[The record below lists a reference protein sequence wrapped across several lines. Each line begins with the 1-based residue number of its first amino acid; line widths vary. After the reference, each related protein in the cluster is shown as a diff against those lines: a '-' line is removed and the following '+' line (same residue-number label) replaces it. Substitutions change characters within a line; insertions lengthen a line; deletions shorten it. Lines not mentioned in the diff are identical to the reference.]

1 MKSIAFIEE
10 VLVRKIEEWTKD
22 VVLFTGEKNLQ
33 GEKLTA
39 TPDVHRGFLPIRM
52 TGQIDESLP
61 KSFPS
66 ITVQTARGH
75 HDFKAG
81 QSEVRILIACWDDS
95 DDRSGYQ
102 DVVNLV
108 QILITNLYTERI
120 IGDDFP
126 MAGPVSW
133 ELQQGTELAPMFFGM
148 LTVTLDIATPSPRFD
163 ALLTGAIDEL

>member
-1 MKSIAFIEE
+1 VKSIAFIEE
-10 VLVRKIEEWTKD
+10 TIVKKVEEWTKD

-39 TPDVHRGFLPIRM
+39 TPYVYRGFLPIRM

-61 KSFPS
+61 KLFPS
-66 ITVQTARGH
+66 IIVQTAKGH

-81 QSEVRILIACWDDS
+81 QADVRIFIGCWDDA
-95 DDRSGYQ
+95 DDHSGYQ

-108 QILITNLYTERI
+108 QILITGLYTERI
-120 IGDDFP
+120 IEDEFP
-126 MAGPVSW
+126 MAGPVTW
-133 ELQQGTELAPMFFGM
+133 ELKEACDLAPMFFGM